1 MKLFVIDW
9 SWFLYRA
16 YYAFPPLTDKDGHNT
31 NVVYWFFRMMFKIF
45 QEKPDYLVIAWDAP
59 VKTIRHDTFPEY
71 KANRKKMDDD
81 FRHQIPVTKEIVAEL
96 GIPFLSVD
104 GYEADDIIASLV
116 RKHQNEPDM
125 LIDIYSSD
133 KDLKQLLKNN
143 VFAVDP
149 LKGIT
154 TDTKLFLQEFL
165 FEPKYILDYLALTG
179 DSSDN
184 IKWIAGI
191 GPKQASE
198 LIKKYQDLDGI
209 YAHID
214 EITGG
219 LKQKLIDGKE
229 DAYWSKNL
237 IQLHTVPGVETMTL
251 DQFVL
256 SLDFGKMK
264 EILVKRY
271 GFQSF
276 EKVIDEMKKKM
287 ESPVQMG
294 LF

>member
-16 YYAFPPLTDKDGHNT
+16 YYAFPPLMDKDGHNT
-31 NVVYWFFRMMFKIF
+31 NVVYGFFRMMFKVF
-45 QEKPDYLVIAWDAP
+45 QEKPDYLVIARDAP
-59 VKTIRHDTFPEY
+59 VKTIRHETFPEY

-96 GIPFLSVD
+96 WIPYLSVD
-104 GYEADDIIASLV
+104 GYEADDIIASIV
-116 RKHQNEPDM
+116 RKHQDGSDI

-133 KDLKQLLKNN
+133 KDLKQLLQQN
-143 VFAVDP
+143 VLAVDP

-154 TDTKLFLQEFL
+154 IDPKLFLQEFM

-179 DSSDN
+179 DSADN

-191 GPKQASE
+191 GPKQASD
-198 LIKKYQDLDGI
+198 LIKKYQDLDWI
-209 YAHID
+209 YTHID
-214 EITGG
+214 EITGW

-229 DAYWSKNL
+229 DAYWSKDL

-256 SLDFGKMK
+256 PLDFNKMK

-271 GFQSF
+271 GFHSF

-287 ESPVQMG
+287 ESPVQMW

>member
-1 MKLFVIDW
+1 
-9 SWFLYRA
+9 
-16 YYAFPPLTDKDGHNT
+16 
-31 NVVYWFFRMMFKIF
+31 
-45 QEKPDYLVIAWDAP
+45 
-59 VKTIRHDTFPEY
+59 
-71 KANRKKMDDD
+71 MDDD
-81 FRHQIPVTKEIVAEL
+81 FRHQIPVTKEIVKEL
-96 GIPFLSVD
+96 GIPFLSID
-104 GYEADDIIASLV
+104 GYEADDIIASIV
-116 RKHQNEPDM
+116 RKHQDEPNM
-125 LIDIYSSD
+125 SIDIYSSD

-143 VFAVDP
+143 VFEIDP
-149 LKGIT
+149 IKWIT
-154 TDTKLFLQEFL
+154 TDTKLFLQEFM
-165 FEPKYILDYLALTG
+165 FEPKYILDYLALIG

-184 IKWIAGI
+184 IKWVAGI
-191 GPKQASE
+191 GPKQASD

-214 EITGG
+214 EVSGW

-229 DAYWSKNL
+229 DAYRSRDL

-256 SLDFGKMK
+256 PLDFTKMK
-264 EILVKRY
+264 DILVKRY

-287 ESPVQMG
+287 ESPVQMW

>member
-1 MKLFVIDW
+1 MKLFVIDG

-16 YYAFPPLTDKDGHNT
+16 YYAFPPLMDKDGHNT
-31 NVVYWFFRMMFKIF
+31 NVIYGFFRMMFKVF
-45 QEKPDYLVIAWDAP
+45 QEKPDYLVIARDAP

-81 FRHQIPVTKEIVAEL
+81 FRHQIPVTKELVKEL
-96 GIPFLSVD
+96 WIPFLSVD

-133 KDLKQLLKNN
+133 KDLKQLLQSN
-143 VFAVDP
+143 VFSVDP

-165 FEPKYILDYLALTG
+165 FEPKNILDYLALTG

-191 GPKQASE
+191 GPKQASD
-198 LIKKYQDLDGI
+198 LIKKYQNLDNI

-214 EITGG
+214 EIAGG
-219 LKQKLIDGKE
+219 LKQKLLDGKE
-229 DAYWSKNL
+229 DAYWSRDL
-237 IQLHTVPGVETMTL
+237 IQLHTVPGIETMTL

-256 SLDFGKMK
+256 PLDFTKMK

-287 ESPVQMG
+287 ESPVQTS

>member
-1 MKLFVIDW
+1 MKLFIIDW
-9 SWFLYRA
+9 SGFLYRA

-31 NVVYWFFRMMFKIF
+31 NVIYGFFRMMFKVF
-45 QEKPDYLVIAWDAP
+45 QEKPDYLVITRDAP
-59 VKTIRHDTFPEY
+59 VRTIRHEVYPEY

-96 GIPFLSVD
+96 WIPFLSVD

-116 RKHQNEPDM
+116 RKHQHDPD
-125 LIDIYSSD
+125 LSIDIYSSD
-133 KDLKQLLKNN
+133 KDLKQLLSTN
-143 VFAVDP
+143 VFEVDP
-149 LKGIT
+149 IKGIT
-154 TDTKLFLQEFL
+154 TDPKLFLQEFM
-165 FEPKYILDYLALTG
+165 FEPKYILDYLALVG

-184 IKWIAGI
+184 IKWVAGI

-198 LIKKYQDLDGI
+198 LIKKYKDLDGI
-209 YAHID
+209 YEHID

-219 LKQKLIDGKE
+219 VKQKLIESKA
-229 DAYWSKNL
+229 DAYWSRDL

-256 SLDFGKMK
+256 PLDFIKMK

>member
-1 MKLFVIDW
+1 M
-9 SWFLYRA
+9 
-16 YYAFPPLTDKDGHNT
+16 DKDGHNT
-31 NVVYWFFRMMFKIF
+31 NVIYGFFRMMFKVF
-45 QEKPDYLVIAWDAP
+45 QEKPDYLVIARDAP

-81 FRHQIPVTKEIVAEL
+81 FRHQIPVTKELVKEL
-96 GIPFLSVD
+96 WIPFLSVD

-133 KDLKQLLKNN
+133 KDLKQLLQSN
-143 VFAVDP
+143 VFSVDP

-165 FEPKYILDYLALTG
+165 FEPKNILDYLALTG

-191 GPKQASE
+191 GPKQASD
-198 LIKKYQDLDGI
+198 LIKKYQNLDNI

-214 EITGG
+214 EIAGG
-219 LKQKLIDGKE
+219 LKQKLLDGKE
-229 DAYWSKNL
+229 DAYWSRDL
-237 IQLHTVPGVETMTL
+237 IQLHTVPGIETMTL

-256 SLDFGKMK
+256 PLDFTKMK

-287 ESPVQMG
+287 ESPVQTS